1 MAGIPCVNCGS
12 TKTSVVNTRRI
23 PDMVKRRRLCE
34 DCGCKFTTYEKV
46 GKVTLPAPRSFASF
60 TPHGWLDEA

>member
-1 MAGIPCVNCGS
+1 MAGIHCVNCGS
-12 TKTSVVNTRRI
+12 TKTSVANTRRI

-46 GKVTLPAPRSFASF
+46 GKVTLPKVS
-60 TPHGWLDEA
+60 E